1 MNKSFTGANLNASSM
16 SHGKFVAAK
25 TITILRLPSSLVPV
39 LLAPSTCTKS
49 SDFTLLDDSCSP
61 EALEQTYCNLDHV
74 QEYTFDTPQP
84 RKNKPQLLQY
94 IRSGGRGSHFTNFLK
109 ENYVLWSVAL
119 GWSPLL

>member
-1 MNKSFTGANLNASSM
+1 M

-49 SDFTLLDDSCSP
+49 SDLTLLDDSCSP
-61 EALEQTYCNLDHV
+61 EALEQTYYNSDHV
-74 QEYTFDTPQP
+74 QEYIFDTPQP

-94 IRSGGRGSHFTNFLK
+94 IKSGGRRYMFTKFLK
-109 ENYVLWSVAL
+109 ENYVLCSVAL

>member
-1 MNKSFTGANLNASSM
+1 MNKSFTGPNLNASSM

-61 EALEQTYCNLDHV
+61 EALEQTNCNSGHL
-74 QEYTFDTPQP
+74 QEYTYETPQP
-84 RKNKPQLLQY
+84 RKKKPQLLQAKQ
-94 IRSGGRGSHFTNFLK
+94 RR
-109 ENYVLWSVAL
+109 
-119 GWSPLL
+119 